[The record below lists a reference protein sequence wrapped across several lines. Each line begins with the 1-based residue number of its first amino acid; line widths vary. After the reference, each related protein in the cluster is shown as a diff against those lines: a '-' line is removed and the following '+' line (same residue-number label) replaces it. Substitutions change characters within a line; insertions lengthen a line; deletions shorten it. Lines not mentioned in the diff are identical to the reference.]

1 MSDDKK
7 KDDDLDQGLQ
17 DTFPASDP
25 VNVGDKTEPDRPVE
39 RRPPAIDH
47 DLVDRLAEEVRKKQ
61 SDLESN

>member
-39 RRPPAIDH
+39 RRPPAI
-47 DLVDRLAEEVRKKQ
+47 RSRP
-61 SDLESN
+61 S